1 MSAQKHVLKHAGDV
15 EGSEGLRMDEQKA
28 EQIIDALNT
37 DLAATYVLYHQLRKH
52 HWNVEGAEFR
62 DLHLFLGDAA
72 ENAEAFADELAE
84 RAQALGGV
92 PHASMSTLEDEAPI
106 EPEDEDVYDIRTSLE
121 NDLEMYGD
129 IIETLREH
137 VDLAQNLGDHATAEI
152 LRENLVQV
160 EEDAHH
166 VEHAGHRGHD
176 GVGVGRRLSAA
187 ARRTT
192 FFGDRVP

>member
-1 MSAQKHVLKHAGDV
+1 MSTQQSNVRKKEGAV
-15 EGSEGLRMDEQKA
+15 EENGLRLSKEKSEQV
-28 EQIIDALNT
+28 IDALNT

-62 DLHLFLGDAA
+62 DLHLVLGDAA

-92 PHASMSTLEDEAPI
+92 PHASMSTLEEESPVK
-106 EPEDEDVYDIRTSLE
+106 PEDEDVYDIRTSLE

-129 IIETLREH
+129 VIETLREH
-137 VDLAQNLGDHATAEI
+137 IALTQDLGDHATAEI
-152 LRENLVQV
+152 LRQNLVQV

-166 VEHAGHRGHD
+166 VEHYLED
-176 GVGVGRRLSAA
+176 DSLKNW
-187 ARRTT
+187 
-192 FFGDRVP
+192 

>member
-1 MSAQKHVLKHAGDV
+1 MSTQKHVLKHAGDV
-15 EGSEGLRMDEQKA
+15 EGSEGLRIDEEKA
-28 EQIIDALNT
+28 EQVIDALNA

-72 ENAEAFADELAE
+72 AHAEEFADELAE
-84 RAQALGGV
+84 RVQALGGV
-92 PHASMSTLEDEAPI
+92 PHASPATLQAESPV
-106 EPEDEDVYDIRTSLE
+106 EPEDEDVYDIRTSLQ

-137 VDLAQNLGDHATAEI
+137 VDLAGNLGDHATAEI

-166 VEHAGHRGHD
+166 VEHYLED
-176 GVGVGRRLSAA
+176 DTLVV
-187 ARRTT
+187 
-192 FFGDRVP
+192 DE

>member
-1 MSAQKHVLKHAGDV
+1 MSTQKHVLKHAGDV
-15 EGSEGLRMDEQKA
+15 EGSEGLRMDEEKA
-28 EQIIDALNT
+28 EQVVDALNT

-72 ENAEAFADELAE
+72 ENAEEFADELAE

-92 PHASMSTLEDEAPI
+92 PHASMGTLEDASPV

-129 IIETLREH
+129 VIETLREH

-166 VEHAGHRGHD
+166 VEHYLED
-176 GVGVGRRLSAA
+176 DTLVV
-187 ARRTT
+187 TE
-192 FFGDRVP
+192 